1 MTIDSLVANKHSFPL
16 KIERWWKELH
26 ERLETFFK
34 DQLNWL
40 KDQAHYDPNDEVDRL
55 VFHSNRFFLSSKY
68 TNTKSDYVNYNIRY
82 TAKTSIFVFIFVY
95 ILNCPRMLLAFI
107 MVPVVQKEVDSF
119 KDTVWN
125 THRIRAQRNTILPDG
140 IPNHIHSFPE
150 Q

>member
-55 VFHSNRFFLSSKY
+55 VFHSNRFF
-68 TNTKSDYVNYNIRY
+68 
-82 TAKTSIFVFIFVY
+82 
-95 ILNCPRMLLAFI
+95 
-107 MVPVVQKEVDSF
+107 
-119 KDTVWN
+119 
-125 THRIRAQRNTILPDG
+125 
-140 IPNHIHSFPE
+140 
-150 Q
+150 